1 MVKLQRCPAESPWLY
16 MSWGV
21 SCGFYAHMS
30 TATLK
35 EVVPPHALLVTGSL
49 YNPLRQVEKTV
60 PPLPLANLTVEVQ
73 RWIG

>member
-35 EVVPPHALLVTGSL
+35 EVVPLMPCWSL
-49 YNPLRQVEKTV
+49 DLYTTL
-60 PPLPLANLTVEVQ
+60 
-73 RWIG
+73 